1 MSLSFT
7 QFNHYICTYKSII
20 MTTMG
25 AKEKIYGI
33 IALAVLS
40 LAFTVW
46 CVVDEVYY
54 LAVFGL
60 LLFGLQVYNYLSI
73 KKKK

>member
-1 MSLSFT
+1 MLRC
-7 QFNHYICTYKSII
+7 YIVTNCYLCRVLLTNQY
-20 MTTMG
+20 METRG
-25 AKEKIYGI
+25 KIYGI
-33 IALAVLS
+33 ITLAILS

>member
-1 MSLSFT
+1 ME
-7 QFNHYICTYKSII
+7 
-20 MTTMG
+20 
-25 AKEKIYGI
+25 AKGKIYGI
-33 IALAVLS
+33 IVLAIVS
-40 LAFTVW
+40 LAFTIW
-46 CVVDEVYY
+46 CLVDEVYY